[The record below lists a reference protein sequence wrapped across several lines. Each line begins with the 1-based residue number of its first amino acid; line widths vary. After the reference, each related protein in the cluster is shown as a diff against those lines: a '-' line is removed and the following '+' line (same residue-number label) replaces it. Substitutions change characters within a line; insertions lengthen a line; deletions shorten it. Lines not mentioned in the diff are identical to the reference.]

1 MLKATP
7 LAAAV
12 LEEMGADAAVETAAA
27 EAVAVP
33 PRAGLRHVAI
43 IMDGNGRWA
52 QRRGLPRLA
61 GHRRG
66 ADAVREIVEAA
77 PTLGVDH
84 LTLYAF
90 STENWKRSVEEVQG
104 LMNLF
109 RLYIR
114 KEGRELRRRGA
125 RVRFI
130 GDRTRLAEDLQTQM
144 AALETATAENDKLH
158 LTVAINYGGRDEI
171 VDAARRLAAAA
182 REGRL
187 DPAAL
192 DAGAFE
198 AELHTSGLPD
208 PDLVIRTSG
217 EMRVSNFLPW
227 QTAYAEF
234 AFVDECWPD
243 FSAARFAEVLETA
256 GLRERRFGA
265 AE

>member
-1 MLKATP
+1 MLKASP
-7 LAAAV
+7 LAAP
-12 LEEMGADAAVETAAA
+12 EMEDDAAVAAPVHEPA
-27 EAVAVP
+27 SAMGGDAP
-33 PRAGLRHVAI
+33 SIGHVAI

-66 ADAVREIVEAA
+66 ADAVRSIVESC
-77 PTLGVDH
+77 PDLGVGH
-84 LTLYAF
+84 LTLFAF

-114 KEGRELRRRGA
+114 REGRELKRQGV

-130 GDRTRLAEDLQTQM
+130 GERRRLAEDLQTQM
-144 AALETATAENDKLH
+144 AELEAATEANGRLH
-158 LTVAINYGGRDEI
+158 LTVAINYGGRGEI
-171 VDAARRLAAAA
+171 VAAA
-182 REGRL
+182 RALAEAAAEGRL

-192 DAGAFE
+192 DEAAFGS
-198 AELHTSGLPD
+198 ALYTDGLPD

-227 QTAYAEF
+227 QTAYSEF
-234 AFVDECWPD
+234 AFVDECWPE
-243 FSAARFAEVLETA
+243 FSPERFAEVLDAA

-265 AE
+265 V

>member
-1 MLKATP
+1 MLEGS
-7 LAAAV
+7 AAAAAPIV
-12 LEEMGADAAVETAAA
+12 EEADAPAQ
-27 EAVAVP
+27 
-33 PRAGLRHVAI
+33 AGGRPGSVGHVAI

-66 ADAVREIVEAA
+66 ADAVRAIVESC
-77 PTLGVDH
+77 PDLGVGH
-84 LTLYAF
+84 LTLFAF

-114 KEGRELRRRGA
+114 REGRELMRQGV

-130 GDRTRLAEDLQTQM
+130 GERRRLAEDLQTQM
-144 AALETATAENDKLH
+144 AELEGATVENARLH
-158 LTVAINYGGRDEI
+158 LTVAINYGGRGEI
-171 VDAARRLAAAA
+171 VAAARALAEAAAA
-182 REGRL
+182 GRL

-192 DAGAFE
+192 DEAAFGS
-198 AELHTSGLPD
+198 ALYTDGLPD

-227 QTAYAEF
+227 QTAYSEF
-234 AFVDECWPD
+234 AFVEECWPE
-243 FSAARFAEVLETA
+243 FTPTRFAEVLEAA

-265 AE
+265 A